1 MITNFSTQ
9 EEIVKKLRSI
19 AKVHSFEVVH
29 KISTVFYDVLKISY
43 YALQRK
49 KEGLNKTSFFPVT
62 LATGEITKLFKLIHY
77 HHSQNR
83 IYTVSNELTCCFGP
97 NFNEQDA
104 LSYFEKN
111 VEGGLEDK
119 FGRKITIDL
128 ENGVKFMYK
137 NHESGRHEIDSR
149 YYLPHRGKRLPW
161 ILHTLKNTTNIY
173 TRTDGSDQEL
183 MYINQYDLPNLDGEG
198 SKCLWVVIARRFKK
212 DKVGC
217 FKFKTAFPIFK
228 YNNFLK
234 RLERYRPII
243 EQSAKQ

>member
-1 MITNFSTQ
+1 MIANFSTQ
-9 EEIVKKLRSI
+9 EEIIKKLRSI
-19 AKVHSFEVVH
+19 AKIHNFEVVH
-29 KISTVFYDVLKISY
+29 RISKVFYDVLKISY

-49 KEGLNKTSFFPVT
+49 TEGLNKTSSFAVT
-62 LATGEITKLFKLIHY
+62 LATNEITKLFKLIHY
-77 HHSQNR
+77 HHSQNH
-83 IYTVSNELTCCFGP
+83 IYTAADELVQCFGQ
-97 NFNEQDA
+97 NFTEQNA
-104 LSYFEKN
+104 LAYFEKN
-111 VEGGLEDK
+111 IEGMVEDK
-119 FGRKITIDL
+119 FGRKITVDL

-161 ILHTLKNTTNIY
+161 ILHTLKNTKNIY

-198 SKCLWVVIARRFKK
+198 SKCLWVVIARRYKK
-212 DKVGC
+212 DKVGS

-243 EQSAKQ
+243 EQSVK